1 MAMFAYFVITM
12 IISMV
17 LSYSATRKYKST
29 QSQNLELDENSFP
42 VATEDKNWQLV
53 YGTVIM
59 EGLNCTWYGDYKHF
73 RIRQKIKQPTM
84 FGSKKVK
91 QDVANGFKAGFK
103 LSLGYG
109 TLQIKE
115 LKFEDKVFF
124 RTTDAS
130 RGTSDSTGAIINYLN
145 NQDSSFNAVIPQTF
159 TTYREG
165 VGTGLK
171 VDNKN
176 FFGSYYSEGGIYG
189 EITFNSGAIG
199 HLDDNYIK
207 QFVPENKLFN
217 NENQSYVL
225 FKDFYYGNRKQLP
238 KVSALV
244 SRHPFHMDKLT
255 QNIATELRLS
265 MPPRLDGSCSPIAII
280 LDLLLNP
287 LINDNY
293 KTIDDIKNDIDIDSF
308 QNAEQILREESF
320 GISLCLTQDSVIED
334 VIKDVL
340 EEIEGS
346 LYFNPK
352 NGKLSIKLS
361 RQKYSKDDLFVIDDE
376 LIKSFDSITTNSNS
390 DVINQLKLTYSDY
403 KNNYDKRILI
413 FNNDGNYYET
423 KNTNSKSI
431 SKLNINNEEL
441 ASQLLI
447 REIRPLTQQ
456 VIRAELVVN
465 RACRHLRNGD
475 VLILNSPRNKIENMV
490 MRVLTIDLGGSN
502 TSEIKI
508 NLIQDLF
515 GDINEINSKLVKPE
529 EHFNE
534 NESLI
539 PDAINLEKSIDAPF
553 FLSTAPIELI
563 NSNNNIG
570 QRILFISK
578 YNQDTESAKLYKLVD
593 YGEETERR
601 LPIMSEDVSFSA
613 ITSLNKYVKRYDDT
627 IKVNNIIDGIE
638 YASEQEMRD
647 GYNLAVIID
656 TLGNEEFI
664 SYSDYN
670 IATNE
675 LYGVKRGL
683 LDTIPKNFDK
693 DSKIYFID
701 TNYNINDLI
710 YSFDDNDLETIY
722 YDSYSL
728 DYETVIPNML
738 YGTYLNKSYR
748 LYRDILPSN
757 LKVNGI
763 PFDDVVDIEDINNNE
778 SSIVNFSMVEREK
791 TRDSI
796 QFFDDVVE
804 SKSQPTLNV
813 LITGGDFRYSEVI
826 DDYNFDIELP
836 NNIKSFDVEI
846 YAGKINDST
855 KSFDSYNF
863 KIERK

>member
-42 VATEDKNWQLV
+42 TATEDKNWQLV
-53 YGTVIM
+53 YGTVLM

-73 RIRQKIKQPTM
+73 KIKQKIKQPTM

-91 QDVANGFKAGFK
+91 QEVANGFKAGFK
-103 LSLGYG
+103 LALGYG
-109 TLQIKE
+109 TIELKE
-115 LKFEDKVFF
+115 LKFEDKVFL
-124 RTTDAS
+124 RTKDATKGVS
-130 RGTSDSTGAIINYLN
+130 NSTGVIINYLN
-145 NQDSSFNAVIPQTF
+145 NKDYSFNAVIPQTF
-159 TTYREG
+159 RTYRNG
-165 VGTGLK
+165 NQNYLM

-189 EITFNSGAIG
+189 NLTFNSGNFG
-199 HLDDNYIK
+199 HLDDDYIK
-207 QFVPENKLFN
+207 KFTPENKLFN
-217 NENQSYVL
+217 NKNQSYIL

-244 SRHPFHMDKLT
+244 SRYPFYNDKLT
-255 QNIATELRLS
+255 ENITKELMLS
-265 MPPRLDGSCSPIAII
+265 LPPRLDGSCSPISII

-308 QNAEQILREESF
+308 KNAEQILFEESF
-320 GISLCLTQDSVIED
+320 GLSLCLTQDSVIED
-334 VIKDVL
+334 ILKDVL
-340 EEIEGS
+340 DEIEGS

-361 RQKYSKDDLFVIDDE
+361 RQKYLKDDLFIIDDK

-475 VLILNSPRNKIENMV
+475 VVILNSPRNKIENMV

-508 NLIQDLF
+508 DLMQDLF
-515 GDINEINSKLVKPE
+515 GDINEINSELVKPE

-534 NESLI
+534 NELLI
-539 PDAINLEKSIDAPF
+539 PDSINIEKSIEAPF
-553 FLSTAPIELI
+553 FLSTAPTELI
-563 NSNNNIG
+563 DSNNNIG
-570 QRILFISK
+570 QNILFISR
-578 YNQDTESAKLYKLVD
+578 YNQDTESAKLYKLID
-593 YGEETERR
+593 YNTPTEKR
-601 LPIMSEDVSFSA
+601 LPFMSNDVSFSA
-613 ITSLNKYVKRYDDT
+613 ITSLSKNIRRYDDI
-627 IKVNNIIDGIE
+627 IKINNIIDGVE
-638 YASEQEMRD
+638 DVSDQEMRE

-656 TLGNEEFI
+656 EMGNEEFI
-664 SYSDYN
+664 SYSGYN
-670 IATNE
+670 ITRNE
-675 LYGVKRGL
+675 LYGIKRGL
-683 LDTIPKNFDK
+683 LDTIPKNFNK

-701 TNYNINDLI
+701 TYYNINDLI
-710 YSFDDNDLETIY
+710 YLFNDYKRATIY

-728 DYETVIPNML
+728 DYETVIPNRL
-738 YGTYLNKSYR
+738 NGTFGKSYR
-748 LYRDILPSN
+748 LYMDILPSN
-757 LKVNGI
+757 LKINGI
-763 PFDDVVDIEDINNNE
+763 PFDDVVNIENINNNE
-778 SSIVNFSMVEREK
+778 NSIVNFSMIERSK
-791 TRDSI
+791 RRDLI
-796 QFFDDVVE
+796 QFFDDIVE
-804 SKSQPTLNV
+804 SKSKPTLRV
-813 LITGGDFRYSEVI
+813 LITGGDFTYSKVI
-826 DDYNFDIELP
+826 DDYTFDVELP
-836 NNIKSFDVEI
+836 NNIKSFDVDI
-846 YAGKINDST
+846 YAGKINDNT